1 MLFSTINFI
10 YSVTYQTVMKEEKHL
25 NAFEEHRAVID
36 WAIDRG
42 VEKSQRIIA
51 THASRGAIELLS
63 YYLHKFNKIDA
74 GFQINHRWFKSPQVG
89 SRLPEFEKK
98 ELLVPKFVKVE
109 TLCENLT
116 YGSQKAVNE
125 VKELVELFNEVER
138 LLNELIRGAD
148 KK

>member
-1 MLFSTINFI
+1 
-10 YSVTYQTVMKEEKHL
+10 MKEKEHL

-42 VEKSQRIIA
+42 IEKSQRIIA

-63 YYLHKFNKIDA
+63 FYLHKLNKIDA

-89 SRLPEFEKK
+89 NRLPEFDKK
-98 ELLVPKFVKVE
+98 KLIVPKLVKLE
-109 TLCENLT
+109 NQCENLT
-116 YGSQKAVNE
+116 YGSQKQANE
-125 VKELVELFNEVER
+125 IREAVELFNEIEE
-138 LLNELIRGAD
+138 LLEGLAADEKRD